1 MKKFFVF
8 SLLLLASSI
17 FASTADAQRGGGPP
31 GGGPGGG
38 RGGFEGGRGGGG
50 GPGGGGA
57 SRFMSMMPVLK
68 ALDADGDG
76 ELSSAEIDN
85 AVTALRSLDKD
96 NSGSL
101 SSEEMMPDFGA
112 MRGQGRRGGGEGRGG
127 EGRGGEGRG
136 GRGGEGRGGGN
147 RDGGSFAQRMLEN
160 DADGDGKISKA
171 EAPERMQGFFDNLD
185 SNSDGYVTTEE
196 LEAMS
201 KRWRGGGGRGG
212 DARAPQRPGAAE

>member
-1 MKKFFVF
+1 
-8 SLLLLASSI
+8 
-17 FASTADAQRGGGPP
+17 
-31 GGGPGGG
+31 
-38 RGGFEGGRGGGG
+38 
-50 GPGGGGA
+50 
-57 SRFMSMMPVLK
+57 MMPVLK

-127 EGRGGEGRG
+127 ER
-136 GRGGEGRGGGN
+136 RGGGN

-185 SNSDGYVTTEE
+185 SDSDGYVTTEE

-201 KRWRGGGGRGG
+201 KRWRGGGGGRGG

>member
-112 MRGQGRRGGGEGRGG
+112 MRGQGRRGG
-127 EGRGGEGRG
+127 
-136 GRGGEGRGGGN
+136 
-147 RDGGSFAQRMLEN
+147 AQRMLEN

-185 SNSDGYVTTEE
+185 SDSDGYVTTEE

-201 KRWRGGGGRGG
+201 KRWRGGGGGRGG

>member
-112 MRGQGRRGGGEGRGG
+112 MRGQGR
-127 EGRGGEGRG
+127 
-136 GRGGEGRGGGN
+136 GGGN

-185 SNSDGYVTTEE
+185 SDSDGYVTTEE

-201 KRWRGGGGRGG
+201 KRWRGGGGGRGG